1 MDFDLQTLIPIIL
14 AILFLVF
21 GGTRRRKT
29 EKRPSNTSREENVP
43 TVQNTET
50 DFPTEMNTEV
60 NVPSDSEL
68 VLPPFMQNFE
78 GIDSDEGV
86 LQETIESEEAELQ
99 MVTEQTEPETV
110 QEPEPEQP
118 PIEPPPVPVDSPTK
132 LPTRPLPVTSLIELS
147 PETFRQGII
156 LSEILG
162 KPKGI
167 RNRK

>member
-1 MDFDLQTLIPIIL
+1 MDFQTLMYIAL

-21 GGTRRRKT
+21 SGARRRKPQRRAPDT
-29 EKRPSNTSREENVP
+29 NQDVNVP
-43 TVQNTET
+43 PATNTEGNV
-50 DFPTEMNTEV
+50 PSEMNAEV

-78 GIDSDEGV
+78 GLDVDEGV
-86 LQETIESEEAELQ
+86 LQETIENEVEEFP
-99 MVTEQTEPETV
+99 MVTEQVELETV
-110 QEPEPEQP
+110 QEPEPQGRQTV
-118 PIEPPPVPVDSPTK
+118 PPVPVDSPTN
-132 LPTRPLPVTSLIELS
+132 LPTKSLPVTSLIDLS

>member
-1 MDFDLQTLIPIIL
+1 MDFDLQTLIPIVL

-21 GGTRRRKT
+21 SGSRRRKPERRAPDT
-29 EKRPSNTSREENVP
+29 N
-43 TVQNTET
+43 QNTDVPPVT
-50 DFPTEMNTEV
+50 NNEV
-60 NVPSDSEL
+60 NVPSDTEL

-78 GIDSDEGV
+78 GLESDEGV
-86 LQETIESEEAELQ
+86 LQETIENEAEELP
-99 MVTEQTEPETV
+99 VGTEPETV
-110 QEPEPEQP
+110 QEPEPERK

-132 LPTRPLPVTSLIELS
+132 LPTKLLPGTSLIDIS
-147 PETFRQGII
+147 PDTFRQGII